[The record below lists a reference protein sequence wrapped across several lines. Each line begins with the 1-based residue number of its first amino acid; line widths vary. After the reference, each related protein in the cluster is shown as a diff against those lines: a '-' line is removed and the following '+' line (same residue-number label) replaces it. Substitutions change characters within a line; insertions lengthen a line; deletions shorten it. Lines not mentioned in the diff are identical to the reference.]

1 MTKEKT
7 WKSIC
12 FVTILTVS
20 LLVLPT
26 ISMAL
31 AQSPDRGKDFFQI
44 NPGDVGKSPL
54 TTPPKAG
61 EISVTT
67 NTVELREEATGEI
80 KVKAGTP
87 KNFIKPAGEAM
98 KMVAEEA
105 KSMVS
110 SQLQKTEGK
119 PLSVDVIDDQKGT
132 TQKFEIT
139 NTNDQ
144 NFQNVIK
151 AIEKF
156 APPPGESLRPNCWQH
171 LHASHHYHAW
181 GFAHVWGH
189 IHLSMHWH
197 CISTAL
203 NK

>member
-1 MTKEKT
+1 
-7 WKSIC
+7 
-12 FVTILTVS
+12 
-20 LLVLPT
+20 
-26 ISMAL
+26 MAL

-105 KSMVS
+105 
-110 SQLQKTEGK
+110 
-119 PLSVDVIDDQKGT
+119 
-132 TQKFEIT
+132 
-139 NTNDQ
+139 
-144 NFQNVIK
+144 
-151 AIEKF
+151 
-156 APPPGESLRPNCWQH
+156 
-171 LHASHHYHAW
+171 
-181 GFAHVWGH
+181 
-189 IHLSMHWH
+189 
-197 CISTAL
+197 
-203 NK
+203 